1 MFKKSFIFVI
11 PVLAFAAILL
21 YLIFWNLYYSF
32 MDYSILHRIP
42 AYDGLV
48 TFGIVISSRY
58 FSNSLVHSFE
68 ISGSLVISGNLLGLL
83 FAGLLYSIKSN
94 RLRITYMSIF
104 IYPLTISMAANALI
118 FLWLFNPNI
127 GINYLLGILHLPQP
141 NWLVAG
147 NTLYSLMIIVAW
159 AYSGIAMLFYLA
171 AFLNVDRAIVE
182 AAYMDGAHYFRIFRK
197 LLVPNSMN
205 GFIVSTALLF
215 LFSFRLFSL
224 PYIISGGPTD
234 LFSQTLLMYQYFL
247 YTTSYFAQSSVID
260 TFVVLIALVVVIPYA
275 LIGMKRWI
283 HH

>member
-11 PVLAFAAILL
+11 PVLVFAAILL
-21 YLIFWNLYYSF
+21 YLVFWNLYYSF

-42 AYDGLV
+42 AYDGLI
-48 TFGIVISSRY
+48 TFGVVLSSQY

-68 ISGSLVISGNLLGLL
+68 ISGSLVLSGNLLGLL

-127 GINYLLGILHLPQP
+127 GINYLLGLLHLPQP
-141 NWLVAG
+141 SWLVG
-147 NTLYSLMIIVAW
+147 GSTLYSLMIIVAW

-234 LFSQTLLMYQYFL
+234 QFSQTLLMYQYFL

-260 TFVVLIALVVVIPYA
+260 TFVVLIALLVVVPYA

>member
-1 MFKKSFIFVI
+1 
-11 PVLAFAAILL
+11 
-21 YLIFWNLYYSF
+21 
-32 MDYSILHRIP
+32 
-42 AYDGLV
+42 
-48 TFGIVISSRY
+48 
-58 FSNSLVHSFE
+58 
-68 ISGSLVISGNLLGLL
+68 
-83 FAGLLYSIKSN
+83 
-94 RLRITYMSIF
+94 
-104 IYPLTISMAANALI
+104 MAANALI

-182 AAYMDGAHYFRIFRK
+182 ASYMDGAHYFRIFRK

>member
-32 MDYSILHRIP
+32 MDYSIVHRIP

-48 TFGIVISSRY
+48 TFGVVITSRY

-68 ISGSLVISGNLLGLL
+68 ISGSLVISGNILGLL

-127 GINYLLGILHLPQP
+127 GINNLLGVLHLPQP
-141 NWLVAG
+141 AWLTGG
-147 NTLYSLMIIVAW
+147 NTLYSLMIIVSW
-159 AYSGIAMLFYLA
+159 AYSGLAMLFYLA
-171 AFLNVDRAIVE
+171 AFLNVDRSIVE
-182 AAYMDGAHYFRIFRK
+182 AAYMDGAHYLRIFRK

-234 LFSQTLLMYQYFL
+234 LFSQTMLMYQYFL

-260 TFVVLIALVVVIPYA
+260 TFVVLIALLVVVPYA

>member
-11 PVLAFAAILL
+11 PVLVFAAILL

-48 TFGIVISSRY
+48 TFGVVLSSRY

-68 ISGSLVISGNLLGLL
+68 ISGSLVVTGNLLGLL

-127 GINYLLGILHLPQP
+127 GINWILGMLHLPQP
-141 NWLVAG
+141 SWLVGG

-182 AAYMDGAHYFRIFRK
+182 AAYMDGAHYFRIFRS

-224 PYIISGGPTD
+224 PYIISGGPSD
-234 LFSQTLLMYQYFL
+234 LFSQTLLMYQYLL

-260 TFVVLIALVVVIPYA
+260 TFVVLIALLVVVPYA